1 MKRMTESE
9 FNALSDEEL
18 ETMDMSQVEIIPDSA
33 PEDNSPTGSNEEADD
48 NAQDDQ
54 DDDQDDDNEPDD
66 DDDQSD
72 DTSEEEEDDEAGE
85 DDDSSDDADD
95 DASGDDDGDKG
106 KLTDDKGD
114 KDSKD
119 GDDDADDDQKDEKDG
134 DDEADDT
141 PKGEAAQHKAFF
153 DALMKPFKANGIDMT
168 LRTPEEWVSM
178 AQKGANYTQKM
189 QGLAPNLKLLRMLEN
204 HGVLNESKLSF
215 LIDLDKRDPA
225 AIQKYLKD
233 ADIDPMSVDTDAD
246 STYEGKSHAV
256 SDQEHTFA
264 TTVADVANSGL
275 NGKSLIREMNA
286 GWDTQSKDAMYQ
298 NPGIL
303 QILYEQ
309 KESGVYD
316 SIMTEVK
323 RRQAL
328 GQLAGVPVLAA
339 YKSVGEELTNSG
351 QLQNTGA
358 TNGNTGVTT
367 SQNSA
372 PKSEVKT
379 RTRKRKRVSDDKRA
393 SAAAPSRSG
402 GVKTKPKQDFNP
414 LAMSDE
420 EFEKQFG

>member
-9 FNALSDEEL
+9 FNSMSDEDL
-18 ETMDMSQVEIIPDSA
+18 EALDMSQIEIVPDSTTE
-33 PEDNSPTGSNEEADD
+33 EDPSTGSNEEVEAQSASSDD
-48 NAQDDQ
+48 R
-54 DDDQDDDNEPDD
+54 DDDTEA
-66 DDDQSD
+66 DDDQSEN
-72 DTSEEEEDDEAGE
+72 SQEDEAEAE
-85 DDDSSDDADD
+85 DDDSTVDAEDDASEDDNGDKDDLPDDKEEDDTNDKQEDEKDADD
-95 DASGDDDGDKG
+95 
-106 KLTDDKGD
+106 
-114 KDSKD
+114 
-119 GDDDADDDQKDEKDG
+119 
-134 DDEADDT
+134 EAEDT
-141 PKGEAAQHKAFF
+141 PEGETAQHKAFF

-204 HGVLNESKLSF
+204 HGILEESKLSF

-256 SDQEHTFA
+256 SDQEHSFA
-264 TTVADVANSGL
+264 TTVADVANSSL
-275 NGKSLIREMNA
+275 NGKALIREMNT

-303 QILYEQ
+303 QLLYEQ

-328 GQLAGVPVLAA
+328 GQFTGVPVLAA
-339 YKSVGEELTNSG
+339 YKTVGEELTNSG

-358 TNGNTGVTT
+358 TNGNTGATT
-367 SQNSA
+367 SQDSA

-379 RTRKRKRVSDDKRA
+379 RTRKRKRVSDDKRVT
-393 SAAAPSRSG
+393 AAAPSRSG

>member
-9 FNALSDEEL
+9 FNALSDDEL
-18 ETMDMSQVEIIPDSA
+18 EALDMSQIEVVPDGA
-33 PEDNSPTGSNEEADD
+33 PEDDDSSAGSNEEAEA
-48 NAQDDQ
+48 NTQDDANEDSEDEGDDPEA
-54 DDDQDDDNEPDD
+54 DDDPDGD
-66 DDDQSD
+66 
-72 DTSEEEEDDEAGE
+72 
-85 DDDSSDDADD
+85 DDDSSEDDGEAEDDAEDESDNAD
-95 DASGDDDGDKG
+95 DAS
-106 KLTDDKGD
+106 
-114 KDSKD
+114 
-119 GDDDADDDQKDEKDG
+119 DDDADKLKNSKDAKDG
-134 DDEADDT
+134 DDEEEDDAEDDED
-141 PKGEAAQHKAFF
+141 GEKDTSEGESAQHKAFY
-153 DALMKPFKANGIDMT
+153 DALMQPFKANGVDMT
-168 LRTPEEWVSM
+168 LRTPEEWISM

-204 HGVLNESKLSF
+204 HGVLDEAKLSF

-256 SDQEHTFA
+256 SDQEHMFA
-264 TTVADVANSGL
+264 TAVADVANSGV
-275 NGKSLIREMNA
+275 NGKALIREMNA

-316 SIMTEVK
+316 TIMTEVK

-328 GQLAGVPVLAA
+328 GQLTGVPVLAA
-339 YKSVGEELTNSG
+339 YKAVGEELTNSG

-358 TNGNTGVTT
+358 TNGNTGATN

-372 PKSEVKT
+372 PKTEVKT

-402 GVKTKPKQDFNP
+402 GVKTKQKQDFNP

>member
-9 FNALSDEEL
+9 FNTLSDEEL
-18 ETMDMSQVEIIPDSA
+18 ETMDMSQVEIIPDGA
-33 PEDNSPTGSNEEADD
+33 PEEDSSAGSNEEAND
-48 NAQDDQ
+48 NTENDQNDDQ
-54 DDDQDDDNEPDD
+54 DDANEADE

-72 DTSEEEEDDEAGE
+72 DTSEEEDDEAG
-85 DDDSSDDADD
+85 DNDDSSDDADD
-95 DASGDDDGDKG
+95 DASGDDDGDK
-106 KLTDDKGD
+106 DD

-141 PKGEAAQHKAFF
+141 PEGEAAQHKAFF
-153 DALMKPFKANGIDMT
+153 DALMKPFKANGIEMT

-204 HGVLNESKLSF
+204 HGILDESKLSF

-264 TTVADVANSGL
+264 TTVADVANSGV
-275 NGKSLIREMNA
+275 NGKALIREMNA

-358 TNGNTGVTT
+358 TNGNTGATI

>member
-9 FNALSDEEL
+9 FNALSDEDL
-18 ETMDMSQVEIIPDSA
+18 ETMDMSQIEIVPDGA
-33 PEDNSPTGSNEEADD
+33 PEKDSSAGSNEEAND
-48 NAQDDQ
+48 NAEDDQNDDQ
-54 DDDQDDDNEPDD
+54 DDADEADD

-72 DTSEEEEDDEAGE
+72 DSSKEEDDEAGE
-85 DDDSSDDADD
+85 DEDSSDDADD
-95 DASGDDDGDKG
+95 DASGDDDGDKSE
-106 KLTDDKGD
+106 LTDDKGD

-134 DDEADDT
+134 DDAADDA
-141 PKGEAAQHKAFF
+141 PEGEAAQHKAFF

-204 HGVLNESKLSF
+204 HGILDESKLSF

-264 TTVADVANSGL
+264 TTVADVANSGV
-275 NGKSLIREMNA
+275 NGKALIREMNA

-358 TNGNTGVTT
+358 TNGNTGATT

-372 PKSEVKT
+372 PQSEVKT

>member
-1 MKRMTESE
+1 MKQMTESE

-18 ETMDMSQVEIIPDSA
+18 ETMDMSQIEVIPDGA
-33 PEDNSPTGSNEEADD
+33 PEEDSSTGSNEEAND
-48 NAQDDQ
+48 NAEDDQ
-54 DDDQDDDNEPDD
+54 DDAN

-72 DTSEEEEDDEAGE
+72 DASEEE

-106 KLTDDKGD
+106 ELTDDKG
-114 KDSKD
+114 SKD
-119 GDDDADDDQKDEKDG
+119 GDDDDQKDEKD
-134 DDEADDT
+134 DNDEADDT
-141 PKGEAAQHKAFF
+141 PEGEAAQHKAFF

-204 HGVLNESKLSF
+204 HGILDEAKLSF

-233 ADIDPMSVDTDAD
+233 ADIDPLSVDTDAD

-264 TTVADVANSGL
+264 TTVADVANSGV
-275 NGKSLIREMNA
+275 NGKALIREMNA
-286 GWDTQSKDAMYQ
+286 SWDTQSKDAMYQ

-309 KESGVYD
+309 KASGVYD

>member
-1 MKRMTESE
+1 MRRMTETE
-9 FNALSDEEL
+9 FNNLSDDEL
-18 ETMDMSQVEIIPDSA
+18 ETLDMSQIEIIPNGA
-33 PEDNSPTGSNEEADD
+33 PEENSSTGSNEKVNNDAENDPDDADE
-48 NAQDDQ
+48 
-54 DDDQDDDNEPDD
+54 DDDEAD

-72 DTSEEEEDDEAGE
+72 DPSDEE
-85 DDDSSDDADD
+85 DDDSSDDSDD
-95 DASGDDDGDKG
+95 DASGDGDGDKNE
-106 KLTDDKGD
+106 LTDDKGG
-114 KDSKD
+114 KDPED
-119 GDDDADDDQKDEKDG
+119 GDDDADDDQKGEKDDEN
-134 DDEADDT
+134 DDADET
-141 PKGEAAQHKAFF
+141 PEGEAAQHKAFF

-204 HGVLNESKLSF
+204 HGILDESKLSF

-275 NGKSLIREMNA
+275 NGKALIREMNA
-286 GWDTQSKDAMYQ
+286 SWDTQSKDAMYQ

-328 GQLAGVPVLAA
+328 GQLTGVPVLAA

-358 TNGNTGVTT
+358 TNGNTGATT
-367 SQNSA
+367 SQDSA

-379 RTRKRKRVSDDKRA
+379 RTRKRKRVSDDKRV

>member
-1 MKRMTESE
+1 MKRVTESE

-18 ETMDMSQVEIIPDSA
+18 ENMDLSQVEVVPDNA
-33 PEDNSPTGSNEEADD
+33 PENEE
-48 NAQDDQ
+48 
-54 DDDQDDDNEPDD
+54 
-66 DDDQSD
+66 SS
-72 DTSEEEEDDEAGE
+72 TGSEEEDQINAEEDEDNDPEDGEEDTDVDADDDGASEDDEAAGE
-85 DDDSSDDADD
+85 NAEDVSDDLDDSDDSDDSVVDD
-95 DASGDDDGDKG
+95 SDK
-106 KLTDDKGD
+106 L
-114 KDSKD
+114 KDTKE
-119 GDDDADDDQKDEKDG
+119 KEEEEEEEETEEEDEEKPSDN
-134 DDEADDT
+134 ES
-141 PKGEAAQHKAFF
+141 EQHKAFY

-168 LRTPEEWVSM
+168 LRTPEEWISM

-204 HGVLNESKLSF
+204 HGILDEAKLSF

-256 SDQEHTFA
+256 SDQEHLFA
-264 TTVADVANSGL
+264 TAVADVANSGV
-275 NGKSLIREMNA
+275 NGKALIREMNA
-286 GWDTQSKDAMYQ
+286 NWDSQSKDAMYQ

-309 KESGVYD
+309 KESGVYET
-316 SIMTEVK
+316 IMTEVK

-328 GQLAGVPVLAA
+328 GQLIGVPVLAA

-358 TNGNTGVTT
+358 TNGNTGATN

-372 PKSEVKT
+372 PKTEVKT
-379 RTRKRKRVSDDKRA
+379 RTRKRKRVSDNQRA
-393 SAAAPSRSG
+393 NAAAPSRSG
-402 GVKTKPKQDFNP
+402 AVKTKPKQDFNP
-414 LAMSDE
+414 LALSDE